1 MRILRLAWRQTWRDL
16 AAGEIRLMLMALVL
30 AVMAVTAVGLITDR
44 AELGLQQE
52 ANRLLGGDAALRAD
66 TPIDA
71 SVAASAK
78 KLKLEVAQTATFP
91 SMVQAGDAVSLADI
105 RAIDRQYPLRG
116 EFQIRRAKSTVLQ
129 TVQGGPSTGT
139 VWLSEDAAR
148 KLKVEPGQ
156 KIGIGDSA
164 FIYAATMVQEP
175 DAALDY
181 FNVAPRVF
189 IALADLPKTGL
200 VQNGS
205 RIQYRLVVSGKNPDV
220 QSFVSQTKANLQRG
234 QRLETSDDA
243 RPEVRS
249 ALDRAGRFLGLAALV
264 SLILA
269 AVAVALAARR
279 HSARH
284 LDGSAVMRCL
294 GASQSTIA
302 GLQLGELFFLGLVGS
317 TIGVVLAW
325 LLQMAVGASLSN
337 AMGVVLPQPGLQAV
351 WAGFAI
357 GFTVLIAFAVP
368 PILALRKVPALRV
381 LRRDVPLTEPSAWV
395 VGLLG
400 LSGLAAL
407 LWWKADSAV
416 LASVILSGV
425 GITAL
430 VLAGIAW
437 LLLRWLKKAR
447 KNLRGPWRYG
457 LANLS
462 RHEGMTL
469 AQVSALG
476 LGLMALLL
484 LTFVRTDLLSRWQQ
498 TLPADAPNRF
508 VINVQPDQVAGVE
521 KLIEREGLQ
530 NARLFPMVRGRLQE
544 VNGRKVTGADYAKDG
559 MRAQAL
565 AEREFN
571 LSSTEVFGEDN
582 KLVAGKFWSARHTG
596 PLEMSVEE
604 GFAKTLSWKLGDEVS
619 FDIAGQ
625 TLKAKIT
632 SLRKVEWESFKPN
645 FFVVISPGGLKDY
658 SASYISAMHVPENK
672 IAAMDDL
679 VREYPNLSVIDVD
692 AVLKQVRST
701 IEQVSRVVESVFYF
715 SLLAGLLVL
724 LAAVQASQDDRM
736 REAGVMRV
744 LGASKKQLRLAQA
757 TEFASLGLLAGLVAS
772 ISASVIASL
781 ISEQVFNLPW
791 TFNIPLIV
799 YGVVGGSSLALI
811 AGLWATRKVTQI
823 PPMETLRAL

>member
-1 MRILRLAWRQTWRDL
+1 MRIFRLAWRQTWRDL

-66 TPIDA
+66 TPI
-71 SVAASAK
+71 SPTVAASADRL
-78 KLKLEVAQTATFP
+78 KLKVAQTATFP

-105 RAIDRQYPLRG
+105 RAVDHQYPLRG
-116 EFQIRRAKSTVLQ
+116 EFQIRRLNKKAIEKVN
-129 TVQGGPSTGT
+129 GGPDAGS

-148 KLKVEPGQ
+148 KLKVAMGQ
-156 KIGIGDSA
+156 KIVVGDSSLV
-164 FIYAATMVQEP
+164 YAATMIQEP

-189 IALADLPKTGL
+189 IALDDLSKTGL

-220 QSFVSQTKANLQRG
+220 QSFIAITKKNLQRG
-234 QRLETSDDA
+234 QRLESSDDA

-317 TIGVVLAW
+317 SIGIALAW
-325 LLQMAVGASLSN
+325 LLQMAVGTWLSN
-337 AMGVVLPQPGLQAV
+337 AMGLSLPQPGLAPV

-368 PILALRKVPALRV
+368 PVLALRKVPALRV
-381 LRRDVPLTEPSAWV
+381 LRRDVPITEPSAWA

-400 LSGLAAL
+400 LAGLGGL
-407 LWWKADSAV
+407 LWWKADSAA
-416 LASVILSGV
+416 LASIILSGI
-425 GITAL
+425 GITTL

-437 LLLRWLKKAR
+437 ILLRWLKKVR
-447 KNLRGPWRYG
+447 QKLRGPWRYG

-508 VINVQPDQVAGVE
+508 VINVQPDQLAGVE
-521 KLIEREGLQ
+521 KFIDREGLR
-530 NARLFPMVRGRLQE
+530 NAKLFPMVRARLQE
-544 VNGRKVTGADYAKDG
+544 VNGKKVTGADYAKDG

-571 LSSTEVFGEDN
+571 LSSVAAFGEDN
-582 KLVAGKFWSARHTG
+582 KLVAGKYWSANHTG

-604 GFAKTLSWKLGDEVS
+604 GFAKTLSWNIGDTVS

-625 TLKAKIT
+625 NLTAKIT

-645 FFVVISPGGLKDY
+645 FFVVISPGGLENY
-658 SASYISAMHVPENK
+658 SASYISAMHVPQEK
-672 IAAMDDL
+672 LSVMDDL

-692 AVLKQVRST
+692 AILKQVRST

-724 LAAVQASQDDRM
+724 LAAVQASQDERM

-744 LGASKKQLRLAQA
+744 LGASKTQLRLAQA
-757 TEFASLGLLAGLVAS
+757 TEFASLGLLSGLVAS

-791 TFNIPLIV
+791 TFNWPLIA
-799 YGVVGGSSLALI
+799 YGVIGGSSLALL
-811 AGLWATRKVTQI
+811 AGLWATRKVTQV

>member
-1 MRILRLAWRQTWRDL
+1 MKIIKLAWRQTWRDL
-16 AAGEIRLMLMALVL
+16 AAGEIRLMLTALIM

-44 AELGLQQE
+44 AKSGLQQE

-66 TPIDA
+66 TPIKPE
-71 SVAASAK
+71 VAASAK
-78 KLKLEVAQTATFP
+78 ILTLDVAQTASFP
-91 SMVQAGDAVSLADI
+91 SMVQSGERVSLADI
-105 RAIDRQYPLRG
+105 RAIDDQYPLRG
-116 EFQIRRAKSTVLQ
+116 EFLIRRANSSKVEM
-129 TVQGGPSTGT
+129 VQGGPDAGS

-148 KLKVEPGQ
+148 KLQVEMGQ
-156 KIGIGDSA
+156 KVGVGDLMLV
-164 FIYAATMVQEP
+164 YAATMIQEP

-181 FNVAPRVF
+181 FNVSPRVF
-189 IALADLPKTGL
+189 IALDDLSKTGL

-205 RIQYRLVVSGKNPDV
+205 RIQYRLVVSGKSPDV
-220 QSFVSQTKANLQRG
+220 KGFVASTKKNLQRG
-234 QRLETSDDA
+234 QRLETSEDA
-243 RPEVRS
+243 RPEVRM
-249 ALDRAGRFLGLAALV
+249 ALDRAGRFLGIAALV

-317 TIGVVLAW
+317 GVGIALAW
-325 LLQMAVGASLSN
+325 LLQMAVGAWLSD
-337 AMGVVLPQPGLQAV
+337 AMGVVLPQPGLQPV

-368 PILALRKVPALRV
+368 PVLALRKVPALRV
-381 LRRDVPLTEPSAWV
+381 LRRDVPLTEPSAWA

-400 LSGLAAL
+400 LAGLGGL
-407 LWWKADSAV
+407 LWWKADSAT
-416 LASVILSGV
+416 LATIILGGI
-425 GITAL
+425 GITTL

-437 LLLRWLKKAR
+437 VLLRWLKKVR

-498 TLPADAPNRF
+498 TLPTDAPNRF
-508 VINVQPDQVAGVE
+508 VINVQPDQLKGVE
-521 KLIEREGLQ
+521 KFIEREGLKK
-530 NARLFPMVRGRLQE
+530 AELFPMVRARLQE
-544 VNGRKVTGADYAKDG
+544 VNGKKVTGADYEAEG
-559 MRAQAL
+559 MRAQRL

-571 LSSTEVFGEDN
+571 LSSTASFGEDN
-582 KLVAGKFWSARHTG
+582 KLVAGKYWSADHAG
-596 PLEMSVEE
+596 DAEMSVEE
-604 GFAKTLSWKLGDEVS
+604 EFAIALSWKIGDVVS
-619 FDIAGQ
+619 FDVAGQ
-625 TLKAKIT
+625 TLTAKIT
-632 SLRKVEWESFKPN
+632 SLRKVEWGSFKPN
-645 FFVVISPGGLKDY
+645 FFVVISPGGLEGF
-658 SASYISAMHVPENK
+658 SASYISAMHVPESK
-672 IAAMDDL
+672 QAAMDKL

-701 IEQVSRVVESVFYF
+701 IDQVSRVVESVFYF

-724 LAAVQASQDDRM
+724 LAAVQASQDERM

-744 LGASKKQLRLAQA
+744 LGASKIQLRLAQA
-757 TEFASLGLLAGLVAS
+757 TEFASLGLLSGLVAS

-791 TFNIPLIV
+791 TFEYALIA
-799 YGVVGGSSLALI
+799 YGVLGGCSLALI
-811 AGLWATRKVTQI
+811 AGLWATRKVTQV

>member
-1 MRILRLAWRQTWRDL
+1 MRTIRLAWRQTWRDL
-16 AAGEIRLMLMALVL
+16 AAGEIRLMLSALIL

-66 TPIDA
+66 TPINTA
-71 SVAASAK
+71 IALSAQQL
-78 KLKLEVAQTATFP
+78 KLKVAQTASFP
-91 SMVQAGDAVSLADI
+91 SMVQAGEAVSLADI
-105 RAIDRQYPLRG
+105 RAIDGVYPLRG
-116 EFQIRRAKSTVLQ
+116 EFQIRRAGKTNIEK
-129 TVQGGPSTGT
+129 VQGGPALGT

-148 KLKVEPGQ
+148 KLKVTTGQ
-156 KIGIGDSA
+156 KIGVGDASLV
-164 FIYAATMVQEP
+164 YAATMLQEP

-181 FNVAPRVF
+181 FNVAPKVF
-189 IALADLPKTGL
+189 IALADLAKTGL

-205 RIQYRLVVSGKNPDV
+205 RIQYRLVVAGKNADIKT
-220 QSFVSQTKANLQRG
+220 FLAKTRGHLQRG

-302 GLQLGELFFLGLVGS
+302 GLQLGELFFLGVVGS
-317 TIGVVLAW
+317 SVGIALAW
-325 LLQMAVGASLSN
+325 LLQMAVAAWLSN
-337 AMGVVLPQPGLQAV
+337 AMGVVLPQPGMQPV

-400 LSGLAAL
+400 LAGLGGL

-416 LASVILSGV
+416 LASIILGGI

-437 LLLRWLKKAR
+437 LLLRWLKKVR
-447 KNLRGPWRYG
+447 QKLRGPWRYG

-498 TLPADAPNRF
+498 TMPADAPNRF
-508 VINVQPDQVAGVE
+508 VINVQPEQLAGVE
-521 KLIEREGLQ
+521 KFIDREGLQ
-530 NARLFPMVRGRLQE
+530 NAVLFPMVRARLQE
-544 VNGRKVTGADYAKDG
+544 VNGKKVSGADYSKAG
-559 MRAQAL
+559 MRAQRL

-571 LSSTEVFGEDN
+571 LSSAAAFGEDN
-582 KLVAGKFWSARHTG
+582 KLVAGKFWSETHTG
-596 PLEMSVEE
+596 EMEMSVEE
-604 GFAKTLSWKLGDEVS
+604 GFAKTLSWKIGDVVS

-625 TLKAKIT
+625 PLTAKIT
-632 SLRKVEWESFKPN
+632 SFRKVEWESFKPN
-645 FFVVISPGGLKDY
+645 FFVVISPGGLEGF
-658 SASYISAMHVPENK
+658 SASYISAMHVPKNK
-672 IAAMDDL
+672 LTVMDNL
-679 VREYPNLSVIDVD
+679 VREYPNLSVIDID
-692 AVLKQVRST
+692 AVLKQVRGT

-724 LAAVQASQDDRM
+724 LAAVQASQDERL

-791 TFNIPLIV
+791 SFNLPLV
-799 YGVVGGSSLALI
+799 AYGVLGGSSLALL
-811 AGLWATRKVTQI
+811 AGLWATRKVTQV

>member
-1 MRILRLAWRQTWRDL
+1 MRIIKLAWRQTWRDL

-66 TPIDA
+66 TPINPDI
-71 SVAASAK
+71 AASAK
-78 KLKLEVAQTATFP
+78 SLQLNVAQTAGFP
-91 SMVQAGDAVSLADI
+91 SMVQAGESVSLADI
-105 RAIDRQYPLRG
+105 RAVDSLYPLRG
-116 EFQIRRAKSTVLQ
+116 AFQIRRANKTAVES
-129 TVQGGPSTGT
+129 VQGGPTPGT

-148 KLKVEPGQ
+148 KLKVTSGQ
-156 KIGIGDSA
+156 KLVIGDSTLV
-164 FIYAATMVQEP
+164 YAATMIQEP

-181 FNVAPRVF
+181 FKVAPRVF
-189 IALADLPKTGL
+189 IALDDLAKTGL

-205 RIQYRLVVSGKNPDV
+205 RIDYRLVVAGNNSDV
-220 QSFVSQTKANLQRG
+220 KSFIAITKKNLQRG
-234 QRLETSDDA
+234 QRLETSEDA

-317 TIGVVLAW
+317 SIGIALAW
-325 LLQMAVGASLSN
+325 LLQLAVGAWLSN
-337 AMGVVLPQPGLQAV
+337 AMGVMLPQPGMQPV
-351 WAGFAI
+351 FAGFAI

-368 PILALRKVPALRV
+368 PILALRRVPALRV
-381 LRRDVPLTEPSAWV
+381 LRRDVPLTEPSAWA

-400 LSGLAAL
+400 LAALGGL
-407 LWWKADSAV
+407 LWWKADSAA
-416 LASVILSGV
+416 LASIILGGIGV
-425 GITAL
+425 TAA

-437 LLLRWLKKAR
+437 LLLRWLKRAR
-447 KNLRGPWRYG
+447 QKLRGPWRYG

-484 LTFVRTDLLSRWQQ
+484 LTFVRTDLLSRWEQ
-498 TLPADAPNRF
+498 TMPVDAPNRF
-508 VINVQPDQVAGVE
+508 VINVQSDQVDGVQ
-521 KLIEREGLQ
+521 KFVNSEGLKNVQ
-530 NARLFPMVRGRLQE
+530 LFPMVRARLQE
-544 VNGRKVTGADYAKDG
+544 VNGKKVTGADYEEAG
-559 MRAQAL
+559 MRAQRL

-571 LSSTEVFGEDN
+571 LSSVAAFGEDN
-582 KLVAGKFWSARHTG
+582 KLVAGRFWSVNHVGET
-596 PLEMSVEE
+596 EMSVEE
-604 GFAKTLSWKLGDEVS
+604 GFAKSLSWKVGDVVS

-625 TLKAKIT
+625 KLTAKIT

-645 FFVVISPGGLKDY
+645 FFVVISPGGLENY

-672 IAAMDDL
+672 ISVMDNL
-679 VREYPNLSVIDVD
+679 VRQYPNLSVVDVG

-701 IEQVSRVVESVFYF
+701 IAQVSRVVESVFYF

-757 TEFASLGLLAGLVAS
+757 TEFASLGLLSGLVAS

-791 TFNIPLIV
+791 TFNWPLV
-799 YGVVGGSSLALI
+799 AYGVIGGTSLALV
-811 AGLWATRKVTQI
+811 AGLWAPRKVTQV